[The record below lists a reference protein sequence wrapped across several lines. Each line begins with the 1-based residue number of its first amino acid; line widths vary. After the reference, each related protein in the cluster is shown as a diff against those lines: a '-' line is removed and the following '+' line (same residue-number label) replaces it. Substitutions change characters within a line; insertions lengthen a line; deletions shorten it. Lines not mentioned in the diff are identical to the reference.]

1 MSDFIIK
8 VVGLNLLQK
17 RMMARKMKLSGGQRS
32 GVSRKA
38 NAQAIAIVDRWVQK
52 NFEGEGRLAMGGGG
66 GWKPLAPATLIARE
80 RGYGIYK
87 HHETK
92 DPRVLINVGNLKN
105 EWKHYYNSRTG
116 KLQSQMDYGEPH
128 EKGLGSLPV
137 RRILPL
143 DRQIKPKLAKHYNW
157 FIRQAIR

>member
-17 RMMARKMKLSGGQRS
+17 RMMARKMKLTGGQRG

-52 NFEGEGRLAMGGGG
+52 NFEGEGKLAMGGG
-66 GWKPLAPATLIARE
+66 GWKPLSAATLLARAE
-80 RGYGIYK
+80 GWGQYVKSKTPKILQNKGA
-87 HHETK
+87 
-92 DPRVLINVGNLKN
+92 LKSR
-105 EWKHYYNSRTG
+105 WKHFYNSNTG
-116 KLQSQMDYGEPH
+116 KLQSQVDYGVAHDEG
-128 EKGLGSLPV
+128 KGSLPT

-143 DRQIKPKLAKHYNW
+143 DRQIKPKLNAHYQW
-157 FIRQAIR
+157 FIRQSIR